1 MTPFTGWPADAT
13 AFLAEIEADNTRE
26 FWEANGHRHAT
37 AVHGPMRALAAE
49 LEPEFGPIRVLR
61 AYRNRR
67 FRPAAPPYRTDTGGV
82 ASSPGGATL
91 TVVLS
96 ATALVT
102 AVGHWTFDS
111 GQLRRYRIAVLEPE
125 GEALPELLSGHVVDR
140 RRSLR
145 GVPRGFKGDHP
156 RLALLR
162 LLGLQVVTM
171 RPVGAWLST
180 TEPLDRVR
188 AAWRAAAPVVAWLDE
203 HVGPADSVPP
213 RPRPAPSSEAP
224 SSPNA

>member
-1 MTPFTGWPADAT
+1 
-13 AFLAEIEADNTRE
+13 
-26 FWEANGHRHAT
+26 
-37 AVHGPMRALAAE
+37 
-49 LEPEFGPIRVLR
+49 VLR

-96 ATALVT
+96 ATALAT

-156 RLALLR
+156 RLDLLR

-188 AAWRAAAPVVAWLDE
+188 AAWRASAPVVAWLDE
-203 HVGPADSVPP
+203 HVGPADSVLP

-224 SSPNA
+224 S